1 MDRVNLTSALS
12 RKILDKK
19 TDLYYAIYMKCLPKA
34 KAYRQSADCCLAS
47 GCRGWEV
54 GQWRYSKT
62 RQHWSLIME
71 PEHRAGAEL
80 HAWGRGTHFHPHS
93 RWAHICNAVNKPDQG
108 LSVFFPLNPAGLRPF
123 PSGRPQRG
131 GPQSSLLPSLD
142 PHHLYPSI
150 TGELER
156 LHWSGSK
163 LRCHQAGKFFLLI
176 FLLSTFT
183 R

>member
-1 MDRVNLTSALS
+1 MQFIWNV
-12 RKILDKK
+12 
-19 TDLYYAIYMKCLPKA
+19 CQ
-34 KAYRQSADCCLAS
+34 RQKHIDSADCCLAS

-71 PEHRAGAEL
+71 PEHRAGA
-80 HAWGRGTHFHPHS
+80 APRVGQRHS
-93 RWAHICNAVNKPDQG
+93 LPPSQQVSSHLQCSQQTWPGSLCV
-108 LSVFFPLNPAGLRPF
+108 F
-123 PSGRPQRG
+123 PSQSCRPAAIPFWPTTKG